1 MTAKQILLGKI
12 IAPHGLKGEV
22 KIKSFTEDPL
32 DVASYGLVTVRD
44 GRRFRLE
51 NARLQGEMN
60 DSGVLADPR
69 RLQATCESLAKAE
82 AEVARLYGRWQE
94 LEAGR

>member
-1 MTAKQILLGKI
+1 MTGKQILLGKI

-44 GRRFRLE
+44 GRRFRID
-51 NARLQGEMN
+51 AGQT
-60 DSGVLADPR
+60 
-69 RLQATCESLAKAE
+69 QAP
-82 AEVARLYGRWQE
+82 GQ
-94 LEAGR
+94 